1 MPFKAQ
7 MAVLKRLEEIAS
19 VRYLTKEEQWE
30 YDRTLKMYRD
40 NKAAEA
46 YTDEKVQEAKAAKAE
61 LRAAKAEL
69 RAEKA
74 KLRTEK
80 AKLKA
85 EKEERKQE
93 VKQVT
98 QQVTQD
104 VARNLKKLGMDTD
117 LIVQTTG
124 LTRREIDEL

>member
-69 RAEKA
+69 KAAKAEKA
-74 KLRTEK
+74 KLKR
-80 AKLKA
+80 
-85 EKEERKQE
+85 E
-93 VKQVT
+93 VKQVK

-124 LTRREIDEL
+124 LTRGEIDEL